1 MSISSDVTL
10 SRIASWTRRRGT
22 APAFV
27 LGWLILSSAVVLG
40 QDPAGQHPL
49 IPAIELARASQAV
62 LNQVQDYQ
70 ATLIKR
76 ERVKGELL
84 AQRIFMKLRNKPFS
98 VYMKFEEPHAGR
110 EVLFVEGKNNNQM
123 YVHEASGLTA
133 IVGTVSLAL
142 DSPTAMAENRHPLTD
157 VGMHRLMDILLAQWD
172 IESKYGEIDVKYYPN
187 AKLGNADCEVIEVT
201 HPRKRKQF
209 NYHKTRLYLEKHSRL
224 PIRIENYD
232 FPAAEGQPAQLAEE
246 YTYLNVKANLG
257 LTDADFDPRNPKY
270 SF

>member
-1 MSISSDVTL
+1 M
-10 SRIASWTRRRGT
+10 RRRHST
-22 APAFV
+22 PVPVLFVFLMSACPLAAQEPAN
-27 LGWLILSSAVVLG
+27 
-40 QDPAGQHPL
+40 QHPL

-84 AQRIFMKLRNKPFS
+84 AQRIFMKFRYRPFS

-123 YVHEASGLTA
+123 YVHEASALTA
-133 IVGTVSLAL
+133 IVGTISLAL
-142 DSPTAMAENRHPLTD
+142 DSPTAMAENRHPLTN
-157 VGMHRLMDILLAQWD
+157 VGMHRLMEILLAQWD
-172 IESKYGEIDVKYYPN
+172 LEAKYGEIDVKYYPN

-201 HPRKRKQF
+201 HPRPRKQF
-209 NYHKTRLYLEKHSRL
+209 NYHKTRLYLEKQSRL

-232 FPAAEGQPAQLAEE
+232 FPPADGQQAPLAEE